1 MSEYIIDMSNSSY
14 QSTSGL
20 LSADVSQLREE
31 VVRCRDCKHC
41 REHDM
46 RAYGGDRDQFLC
58 HHFSMSSSAGWPVE
72 LDGFCAWGKE
82 RTPNG

>member
-31 VVRCRDCKHC
+31 VVRCRDC
-41 REHDM
+41 R
-46 RAYGGDRDQFLC
+46 
-58 HHFSMSSSAGWPVE
+58 FSIAHGNGCARNQDIFDAEP
-72 LDGFCAWGKE
+72 DGFCAWGK
-82 RTPNG
+82 RAVD